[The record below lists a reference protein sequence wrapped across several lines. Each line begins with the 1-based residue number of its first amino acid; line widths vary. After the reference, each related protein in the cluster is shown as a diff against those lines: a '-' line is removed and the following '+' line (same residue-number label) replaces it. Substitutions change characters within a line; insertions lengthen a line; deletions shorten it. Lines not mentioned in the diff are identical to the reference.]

1 MNVAK
6 IGQNGQN
13 HDQHVENLASKI
25 LANRSHSLQI
35 FCSRYVFA
43 PVCRGVTS
51 KRFDPT
57 FTKPIKKIK
66 YRLSDANDDSIEIP
80 IVPEE
85 ETIVRYRLGSDD
97 LVSTT
102 GFKYVNSPFSK
113 FAKNRV
119 FDYRCHK
126 NQCRMRTQVQGV
138 TET

>member
-13 HDQHVENLASKI
+13 QHQHVENLSSKN
-25 LANRSHSLQI
+25 LANSSHSLQI

-80 IVPEE
+80 IIPED

-97 LVSTT
+97 LVST
-102 GFKYVNSPFSK
+102 GCKNANGPLQK
-113 FAKNRV
+113 FR

-126 NQCRMRTQVQGV
+126 NQCRMRISQVQGV